1 MRFHMQ
7 FPNTPLR
14 ICHFVSHICSQANLT
29 PASSTRAASAPSI
42 VHFDTLAKARLTAH
56 AIRLPICDRLSK
68 TNTLAR
74 KLCALFDTAR

>member
-29 PASSTRAASAPSI
+29 AVSSTRAAIAPSI
-42 VHFDTLAKARLTAH
+42 VPFDTLAKALLTAH
-56 AIRLPICDRLSK
+56 AVRRPICDRSSRP
-68 TNTLAR
+68 NTLAS
-74 KLCALFDTAR
+74 KVCALFDTAR